1 MENTISSLVKN
12 YLLTKEN
19 IYFEELLDKFKPLI
33 TSYARKLYY
42 LEYEDSVQELSI
54 ALYEAIFTIKDSSN
68 EYACISYIQKSIIN
82 RFTKLYHKSKEVQKL
97 QSINL
102 AIDENKDL
110 ESSYQK
116 TDDCIFKTDLESLLK
131 KRTVLEQKII
141 YMISQGYTDE
151 EIGRFLGYT
160 RQYINRLKEN
170 IKKLILNTKKPMDIL
185 QSIRIPT
192 MGSFL
197 CLLFKISA
205 QFIQFV
211 IYRIYYGQFISQ
223 L

>member
-33 TSYARKLYY
+33 ISYARKLYY

-160 RQYINRLKEN
+160 RQYINRLK
-170 IKKLILNTKKPMDIL
+170 KKILKN
-185 QSIRIPT
+185 
-192 MGSFL
+192 
-197 CLLFKISA
+197 
-205 QFIQFV
+205 
-211 IYRIYYGQFISQ
+211 
-223 L
+223 

>member
-1 MENTISSLVKN
+1 MVFGQLHYTKRVVFMPFLVAEILNFQGSAHHVGVGSL
-12 YLLTKEN
+12 
-19 IYFEELLDKFKPLI
+19 
-33 TSYARKLYY
+33 SY

-160 RQYINRLKEN
+160 RQYINRLK
-170 IKKLILNTKKPMDIL
+170 KKILKN
-185 QSIRIPT
+185 
-192 MGSFL
+192 
-197 CLLFKISA
+197 
-205 QFIQFV
+205 
-211 IYRIYYGQFISQ
+211 
-223 L
+223 

>member
-19 IYFEELLDKFKPLI
+19 IYFEGLLDKFKPLI

-151 EIGRFLGYT
+151 EIGRSLGYT
-160 RQYINRLKEN
+160 RQYINRLK
-170 IKKLILNTKKPMDIL
+170 KKILKN
-185 QSIRIPT
+185 
-192 MGSFL
+192 
-197 CLLFKISA
+197 
-205 QFIQFV
+205 
-211 IYRIYYGQFISQ
+211 
-223 L
+223 